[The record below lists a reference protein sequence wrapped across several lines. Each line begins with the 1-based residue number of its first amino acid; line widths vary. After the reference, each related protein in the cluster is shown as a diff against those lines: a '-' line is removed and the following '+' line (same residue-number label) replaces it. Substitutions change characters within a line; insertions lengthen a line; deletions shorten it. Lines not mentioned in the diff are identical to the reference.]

1 MAVPLALH
9 CKHMLP
15 VKECDWL
22 HNLPTIRG
30 VILQETMSPR
40 ASNPA
45 VQRRVPIDPLHE
57 PPRSRYRSLADAESL
72 REFAKNLGEGIYITT
87 PDGRIL
93 DANPAFLETFGVE
106 SLGDFAGMSAYDLFV
121 DPRQRE
127 LELKLLERDGRVK
140 EFEFQIKRPDGEIRW
155 VLDTSYVVTDSET
168 GERFFHGVLVDI
180 TGRKQLEGEL
190 IEMSTHDA
198 LTGCL
203 NRRYLDQLDLR
214 FRHDPGGRWG
224 CIFVD
229 IDHFKRYNDD
239 HGHQA
244 GDRVLVRMARFLMR
258 HIRAEEAV
266 VRVGGDEF
274 VIILNGAD
282 VGRTRRVTERLKNS
296 ALKSAP
302 VPFSLGWAAR
312 EAGEPLVRLLDRAD
326 RGLLNVR
333 VEQRVDEQRLR
344 EPAE

>member
-1 MAVPLALH
+1 MEELMAPS
-9 CKHMLP
+9 
-15 VKECDWL
+15 
-22 HNLPTIRG
+22 G
-30 VILQETMSPR
+30 
-40 ASNPA
+40 SNPA
-45 VQRRVPIDPLHE
+45 MRRIIPDATRE
-57 PPRSRYRSLADAESL
+57 PPRSRYRSLADPEVL

-93 DANPAFLETFGVE
+93 DANQAFLDTFGVKSIADLKE
-106 SLGDFAGMSAYDLFV
+106 MSAYDLFLE
-121 DPRQRE
+121 PSQRE
-127 LELKLLERDGRVK
+127 LELKLLARDGRVK
-140 EFEFQIKRPDGEIRW
+140 EFEFQVRRPDGDVRW
-155 VLDTSYVVTDSET
+155 VIDTSYVVTDPET

-203 NRRYLDQLDLR
+203 NRRYLDQIDME
-214 FRHDPGGRWG
+214 FRQDPASKWG

-229 IDHFKRYNDD
+229 IDHFKRYNDE

-244 GDRVLVRMARFLMR
+244 GDRVLVQMARFLMR
-258 HIRAEEAV
+258 QIRAEEAV

-274 VIILNGAD
+274 VIVLIDAD
-282 VGRTRRVTERLKNS
+282 AARTKRVTERIKSS

-312 EAGEPLVRLLDRAD
+312 EKGESLVKLLDRAD
-326 RGLLNVR
+326 RELLNVR
-333 VEQRVDEQRLR
+333 VEQRVEHRTGR
-344 EPAE
+344 

>member
-1 MAVPLALH
+1 M
-9 CKHMLP
+9 
-15 VKECDWL
+15 
-22 HNLPTIRG
+22 
-30 VILQETMSPR
+30 
-40 ASNPA
+40 
-45 VQRRVPIDPLHE
+45 
-57 PPRSRYRSLADAESL
+57 PPRTSTLPLDAQKPADSAPGAPRSLYRSLSDPESL
-72 REFAKNLGEGIYITT
+72 KEFARNLGEGIYITT

-93 DANPAFLETFGVE
+93 DCNPAFLEMFGVK
-106 SLGDFAGMSAYDLFV
+106 SFQDFSGMSAYDLFV
-121 DPRQRE
+121 DPKQRE
-127 LELKLLERDGRVK
+127 LELVVLEREGRVK
-140 EFEFQIKRPDGEIRW
+140 EFEFEIKRPDGEVRW
-155 VLDTSYVVTDSET
+155 VLDTSYVVTDRQT
-168 GERFFHGVLVDI
+168 GERFCHGVLVDI
-180 TGRKQLEGEL
+180 TARKRLEAEL

-203 NRRYLDQLDLR
+203 NRRYLDQIDGDFKR
-214 FRHDPGGRWG
+214 DPTSRWG

-229 IDHFKRYNDD
+229 IDHFKRYNDE

-258 HIRAEEAV
+258 HVRAEEAV

-274 VIILNGAD
+274 VIVLTGAD
-282 VGRTRRVTERLKNS
+282 LARTKRVSERLKSS

-344 EPAE
+344 

>member
-1 MAVPLALH
+1 VSR
-9 CKHMLP
+9 
-15 VKECDWL
+15 E
-22 HNLPTIRG
+22 
-30 VILQETMSPR
+30 EPR
-40 ASNPA
+40 A
-45 VQRRVPIDPLHE
+45 
-57 PPRSRYRSLADAESL
+57 RYRSLADAESL

-93 DANPAFLETFGVE
+93 DANPAFLEVFGVE
-106 SLGDFAGMSAYDLFV
+106 SLTDLSGLSAYDLFV
-121 DPRQRE
+121 DPEQRE
-127 LELKLLERDGRVK
+127 LELRLLERDGRVK
-140 EFEFQIKRPDGEIRW
+140 EFEFQVRRPDGEERW
-155 VLDTSYVVTDSET
+155 VLDTSYVVTDPAS
-168 GERFFHGVLVDI
+168 GERFFHGMLVDI
-180 TGRKQLEGEL
+180 TARKRLEGEL

-203 NRRYLDQLDLR
+203 NRRYLDQLDAQFRSDPAAR
-214 FRHDPGGRWG
+214 FG

-229 IDHFKRYNDD
+229 IDFFKRYNDE

-258 HIRAEEAV
+258 HVRAEEAV

-274 VIILNGAD
+274 VIILLGAD
-282 VGRTRRVTERLKNS
+282 VGRTKRVAERLKNS

-312 EAGEPLVRLLDRAD
+312 EAGEPLVKLLDRAD

-333 VEQRVDEQRLR
+333 VEQRVDEQRSR
-344 EPAE
+344 E

>member
-1 MAVPLALH
+1 MSSRANPPPVP
-9 CKHMLP
+9 
-15 VKECDWL
+15 
-22 HNLPTIRG
+22 RG
-30 VILQETMSPR
+30 SPR
-40 ASNPA
+40 DQTREESRA
-45 VQRRVPIDPLHE
+45 
-57 PPRSRYRSLADAESL
+57 RYRSLQDADSL
-72 REFAKNLGEGIYITT
+72 REFARNLGEGIYITT

-106 SLGDFAGMSAYDLFV
+106 SMQDLNGMTAYDLFV
-121 DPRQRE
+121 DPQLRE
-127 LELKLLERDGRVK
+127 MELRLLERDGRVK
-140 EFEFQIKRPDGEIRW
+140 EFEFQVKRPDGEVRW
-155 VLDTSYVVTDSET
+155 VLDTSYVVTDPDT

-203 NRRYLDQLDLR
+203 NRRFLDQLDME
-214 FRHDPGGRWG
+214 FKINPEQRWG

-229 IDHFKRYNDD
+229 IDFFKRYNDE

-258 HIRAEEAV
+258 HVRAEEAV

-274 VIILNGAD
+274 VIVLTGAD
-282 VGRTRRVTERLKNS
+282 VARTKRVAERLKNS

-302 VPFSLGWAAR
+302 VAFSLGWAAR
-312 EAGEPLVRLLDRAD
+312 EAGEPLVKLLDRAD

-333 VEQRVDEQRLR
+333 VEQRVEEQRTR
-344 EPAE
+344 E